1 MNARPIRLRLKKKKF
16 IYKSNNGFSKKKKK
30 VQKWKMVDN
39 YVTYKKE
46 KEKGTNIKGN
56 AYKNIK
62 SVCIILISP
71 WLQ

>member
-1 MNARPIRLRLKKKKF
+1 
-16 IYKSNNGFSKKKKK
+16 
-30 VQKWKMVDN
+30 MVDN